1 MPDKTL
7 LEWVD
12 AERHLC
18 RDLNPN
24 DRAQANLLHKFGLLL
39 SSYVLNPEPGDQRE
53 SVAIQLAGL
62 SLYIAETTPEEN
74 KEAE

>member
-24 DRAQANLLHKFGLLL
+24 DRAQANLLRKLAGLLIA
-39 SSYVLNPEPGDQRE
+39 YIEDPEPGDERE